1 MKAIAGQRRANVGIG
16 AIRRVLT
23 RAIGAPK
30 SEYIRAVAG
39 ETPRLTTRAY
49 DRWLLL
55 GQKRYE
61 LLDLSEVQRYGR
73 DSFGDPD
80 FVSLFGLKPA
90 EWYSRGIRL
99 LGRTVV
105 ECTRDRFADLIGR
118 DVAAAANAVPGVS
131 GSIVVDP
138 FAGSAN
144 TLYWITRHVGPDRSV
159 GFELDDAVFELTRKN
174 LSIMGHGI
182 NVCHDGYVDG
192 LKRLRVEDD
201 ELLILFIS
209 PPWGEA
215 LDEKSGLDFRHTTPP
230 VAKIVDLAKA
240 VFGQH
245 KLLFAIQAYESVTP
259 GSLAR
264 ADRAVPMVGVE
275 HLRDQCAS
283 KKPGLASRDNRLNQ
297 PSTAALM
304 AVTFGP
310 ASQPETGVSVGQCPN
325 IGGAGIKGRD
335 TRAPRPVSS

>member
-1 MKAIAGQRRANVGIG
+1 V
-16 AIRRVLT
+16 T
-23 RAIGAPK
+23 RAASLTSLGPASSWKMLNGARIPDVTRGSHPRRLAGHRTHAIGVPK

-55 GQKRYE
+55 GQKRCE
-61 LLDLSEVQRYGR
+61 LVDLSEVQRYGR

-80 FVSLFGLKPA
+80 FVSIYGLKPA

-118 DVAAAANAVPGVS
+118 DVAAVANAVPGVS

-144 TLYWITRHVGPDRSV
+144 TLYWITRHVRPDRSV
-159 GFELDDAVFELTRKN
+159 GFELDDLVFELTRKN

-182 NVCHDGYVDG
+182 NVFHDGYVDG

-259 GSLAR
+259 GSLAELTARFQWWALNIYEINAR
-264 ADRAVPMVGVE
+264 A
-275 HLRDQCAS
+275 
-283 KKPGLASRDNRLNQ
+283 KNPGLLLG
-297 PSTAALM
+297 T
-304 AVTFGP
+304 
-310 ASQPETGVSVGQCPN
+310 TG
-325 IGGAGIKGRD
+325 
-335 TRAPRPVSS
+335 